1 MAVVTVVS
9 EAAHRPSSRRFARQR
24 GLEKLRCGLLLAA
37 LIALLRSS
45 IDQVPRTSFV
55 VPQSVSARSLSVT
68 LAAEASGSTSSA
80 GSKAFE
86 EAAKDSDSSE
96 AAKEP
101 KTGSTAVNTLGLTP
115 ADDPAVNT
123 LGLDPAPPPVAKVD
137 GGKRLKQFLA
147 LEPLEDDP
155 TDGNQWGL
163 DEKEELSGED
173 QRKKLTALI
182 TGGISLFFAFG
193 YLVTVYVVENKDFK
207 DETSLSSADLQRLQ
221 RPEPKE

>member
-9 EAAHRPSSRRFARQR
+9 EAAHRPSSRRFARER

-68 LAAEASGSTSSA
+68 LAAEGSGSTSSA

-115 ADDPAVNT
+115 ADDPA
-123 LGLDPAPPPVAKVD
+123 APPPVAKVD

-221 RPEPKE
+221 RPAPKD